1 MIKNIIIFGSNFGSI
16 VHLKAIKMTKSFLKI
31 SICSPNIKKKNIKT
45 NNIKIFDDY
54 KDALKNNY
62 DAVGIATPP
71 KIQKKLCNYIIKKNI
86 KKIKYIL
93 LEKPIAPKFK
103 ETREIITNLKK
114 KKINFLVNFIF
125 ENITAFKKLIQVLKR
140 KEIIYAEYKWKFKQM
155 YFKNKLNTWKI
166 QSRDGGGLVN
176 YYLIHVF
183 YNLFLFFNK
192 LKIIKIENEKK
203 QKIVSKIKLLIRGD
217 DKIKIFVEMDINSSK
232 NKHCL
237 FFVTKNEKYNLINT
251 SKNWV
256 KNFYLYKNSKKI
268 YFKYNKNSR
277 EDLTAENYKKLFAS
291 KYLKKEKIKKIIKS
305 HKLCDEIVRK
315 IYN

>member
-1 MIKNIIIFGSNFGSI
+1 
-16 VHLKAIKMTKSFLKI
+16 
-31 SICSPNIKKKNIKT
+31 
-45 NNIKIFDDY
+45 
-54 KDALKNNY
+54 
-62 DAVGIATPP
+62 
-71 KIQKKLCNYIIKKNI
+71 
-86 KKIKYIL
+86 
-93 LEKPIAPKFK
+93 
-103 ETREIITNLKK
+103 
-114 KKINFLVNFIF
+114 
-125 ENITAFKKLIQVLKR
+125 
-140 KEIIYAEYKWKFKQM
+140 M